1 MERGQIL
8 QDNGGGGGVGVGGGE
23 VFAAIGNTEVMDRDL
38 LY

>member
-8 QDNGGGGGVGVGGGE
+8 QDNGVGVGGGE
-23 VFAAIGNTEVMDRDL
+23 VFVAIGNTEVMDRDL